1 MEEKQKVLLVGVNLN
16 DEFYFFKSMSE
27 LEELVKACQMLPIGS
42 VVQNLKEINSAFY
55 VGSGKLEEIKDKI
68 NELHPDLV
76 VFNNE
81 LSPSQ
86 LKNLEL
92 KLDIQILDRTSII
105 LNIFALRAKTNEAKM
120 QVEISKLRYMLPR
133 LSGLHLSL
141 GRQGGRSG
149 FSNKGSGE
157 KQIELD
163 RRIIED
169 RISKLNKEL
178 SEIETRRNI
187 QRRKRSDSEIPL
199 VSLVGYTNAGKSTLL
214 NTLVDLSLS
223 DESKKVYEEDMLFAT
238 LETSIRKIK
247 IKDGKEFLLSDT
259 VGFIRELPHMLI
271 KAFRSTLDEVKN
283 SDLLLHV
290 VDFSNEEYDE
300 NIRVTNDT
308 LKEIGADNIPVIYV
322 FNKCDKVSNSKLPYI
337 DGNKVYISA
346 RNNIG
351 IDQLIKVI
359 SDKVFTHYITCKME
373 IPFQRGD
380 ITSYLNKKYK
390 FLSTNYTE
398 RGTLIKICLNQKD
411 YGKYKQYIIEQY

>member
-141 GRQGGRSG
+141 GRQGGGSG

-290 VDFSNEEYDE
+290 VDFSDEDYEE
-300 NIRVTNDT
+300 NIRVTNST

-322 FNKCDKVSNSKLPYI
+322 FNKCDKVNDTKLPYV

-346 RNNIG
+346 KNNIG
-351 IDQLIKVI
+351 INELINVI
-359 SDKVFTHYITCKME
+359 SNNIFKEYVTCKME
-373 IPFQRGD
+373 IPFKRGD
-380 ITSYLNKKYK
+380 IVSYLKGKYD
-390 FLSTNYTE
+390 FISTQYTND
-398 RGTLIKICLNQKD
+398 GTLIEICLNKKD
-411 YGKYKQYIIEQY
+411 YGKYKNYIIEE

>member
-92 KLDIQILDRTSII
+92 KLNIQILDRTSII

-120 QVEISKLRYMLPR
+120 QVEIAKLRYMLPR

-141 GRQGGRSG
+141 GRQGGGSG

-178 SEIETRRNI
+178 SELDTRRNI
-187 QRRKRSDSEIPL
+187 QRRKRSDSQIPL

-290 VDFSNEEYDE
+290 VDFSDEDYEE
-300 NIRVTNDT
+300 NIRVTNST

-322 FNKCDKVSNSKLPYI
+322 FNKCDKVNDTKLPYV

-346 RNNIG
+346 KNNIG
-351 IDQLIKVI
+351 INELINVI
-359 SDKVFTHYITCKME
+359 SNNIFKEYVTCKME
-373 IPFQRGD
+373 IPFKRGD
-380 ITSYLNKKYK
+380 IVSYLKEKYD
-390 FLSTNYTE
+390 FISTQYTND
-398 RGTLIKICLNQKD
+398 GTLIEICLNKKD
-411 YGKYKQYIIEQY
+411 YGKYKNYIIEE

>member
-76 VFNNE
+76 IFNNE

-141 GRQGGRSG
+141 GRQGGGSG

-187 QRRKRSDSEIPL
+187 QRRKRSDSQIPL

-290 VDFSNEEYDE
+290 VDFSNEEYEE
-300 NIRVTNDT
+300 NIRVTNST

-322 FNKCDKVSNSKLPYI
+322 FNKCDEVNDIKLPYV

-346 RNNIG
+346 KNNIG
-351 IDQLIKVI
+351 INELINVI
-359 SDKVFTHYITCKME
+359 SNNIFKEYVTCKME
-373 IPFQRGD
+373 IPFKRGD
-380 ITSYLNKKYK
+380 IVSYLKEKYD
-390 FLSTNYTE
+390 FISTQYTND
-398 RGTLIKICLNQKD
+398 GTLIEICLNKKD
-411 YGKYKQYIIEQY
+411 YGKYKKYIIEE

>member
-1 MEEKQKVLLVGVNLN
+1 MEEKRVLLVGVNLN

-27 LEELVKACQMLPIGS
+27 LEELVKACQMQPIGS

-120 QVEISKLRYMLPR
+120 QVEIAKLRYMLPR

-141 GRQGGRSG
+141 GRQGGGSG

-178 SEIETRRNI
+178 SELDTRRNI
-187 QRRKRSDSEIPL
+187 QRRKRSDSQIPL

-223 DESKKVYEEDMLFAT
+223 DDSKKVYEEDMLFAT

-290 VDFSNEEYDE
+290 VDFSDEDYEE
-300 NIRVTNDT
+300 NIRVTNST

-322 FNKCDKVSNSKLPYI
+322 FNKCDKVNDTKLPYV

-346 RNNIG
+346 KNNIG
-351 IDQLIKVI
+351 INELIKVI
-359 SDKVFTHYITCKME
+359 SSNIFGEYVTCKMQ
-373 IPFQRGD
+373 IPFERGD
-380 ITSYLNKKYK
+380 IVSYLKEKYD
-390 FLSTNYTE
+390 FISTQYTND
-398 RGTLIKICLNQKD
+398 GTLIEICLNPKD
-411 YGKYKQYIIEQY
+411 YGKYKNYIIEE

>member
-42 VVQNLKEINSAFY
+42 IVQNLKEINSAFY

-120 QVEISKLRYMLPR
+120 QVEIAKLRYMLPR

-141 GRQGGRSG
+141 GRQGGGSG

-290 VDFSNEEYDE
+290 VDFSNEEYEE
-300 NIRVTNDT
+300 NIRVTNST

-322 FNKCDKVSNSKLPYI
+322 FNKCDEVNDIKLPYV

-346 RNNIG
+346 KNNIG
-351 IDQLIKVI
+351 INELINVI
-359 SDKVFTHYITCKME
+359 SNNIFKEYVTCKME
-373 IPFQRGD
+373 IPFKRGD
-380 ITSYLNKKYK
+380 IVSYLKEKYD
-390 FLSTNYTE
+390 FISTQYTND
-398 RGTLIKICLNQKD
+398 GTLIEICLNKKD
-411 YGKYKQYIIEQY
+411 YGKYKNYIIEE

>member
-42 VVQNLKEINSAFY
+42 IVQNLKEINSAFY

-120 QVEISKLRYMLPR
+120 QVEIAKLRYMLPR

-141 GRQGGRSG
+141 GRQGGGSG

-187 QRRKRSDSEIPL
+187 QRRKRSDSQIPL

-214 NTLVDLSLS
+214 NALVDLSLS

-290 VDFSNEEYDE
+290 VDFSDEDYEE
-300 NIRVTNDT
+300 NIRVTNST

-322 FNKCDKVSNSKLPYI
+322 FNKCDKVNDTKLPYV

-346 RNNIG
+346 KNNIG
-351 IDQLIKVI
+351 INELIKVI
-359 SDKVFTHYITCKME
+359 SSNIFGEYVTCKMQ
-373 IPFQRGD
+373 IPFERGD
-380 ITSYLNKKYK
+380 IVSYLKEKYD
-390 FLSTNYTE
+390 FISTQYTND
-398 RGTLIKICLNQKD
+398 GTLIEICLNPKD
-411 YGKYKQYIIEQY
+411 YGKYKNYIIEE

>member
-141 GRQGGRSG
+141 WRQGVGSG

-290 VDFSNEEYDE
+290 VDFSNEEYEE
-300 NIRVTNDT
+300 NIRVTNST

-322 FNKCDKVSNSKLPYI
+322 FNKCDEVNDIKLPYV

-346 RNNIG
+346 KNNIG
-351 IDQLIKVI
+351 INELINVI
-359 SDKVFTHYITCKME
+359 SNNIFKEYVTCKME
-373 IPFQRGD
+373 IPFKRGD
-380 ITSYLNKKYK
+380 IVSYLKEKYD
-390 FLSTNYTE
+390 FISTQYTND
-398 RGTLIKICLNQKD
+398 GTLIEICLNKKD
-411 YGKYKQYIIEQY
+411 YGKYKNYIIEE

>member
-42 VVQNLKEINSAFY
+42 IVQNLKEINSAFY

-120 QVEISKLRYMLPR
+120 QVEIAKLRYMLPR

-141 GRQGGRSG
+141 GRQGGGSG

-187 QRRKRSDSEIPL
+187 QRRKRSDSQIPL

-214 NTLVDLSLS
+214 NALVDLSLS

-290 VDFSNEEYDE
+290 VDFSDEDYEE
-300 NIRVTNDT
+300 NIRVTNST

-322 FNKCDKVSNSKLPYI
+322 FNKCDKVNDSKLPYV
-337 DGNKVYISA
+337 DENKVCISA
-346 RNNIG
+346 KNNIG
-351 IDQLIKVI
+351 INELINVI
-359 SDKVFTHYITCKME
+359 SNNIFKEYVTCKMQ
-373 IPFQRGD
+373 IPFKRGD
-380 ITSYLNKKYK
+380 VVSYLKEKYD
-390 FLSTNYTE
+390 FISTQYTND
-398 RGTLIKICLNQKD
+398 GTLIEICLNKKD
-411 YGKYKQYIIEQY
+411 YGKYKNYIIEE

>member
-141 GRQGGRSG
+141 GRQGGGSG

-290 VDFSNEEYDE
+290 VDFSNEEYEE
-300 NIRVTNDT
+300 NIRVTNST

-322 FNKCDKVSNSKLPYI
+322 FNKCDEVNDIKLPYV

-346 RNNIG
+346 KNNIG
-351 IDQLIKVI
+351 INELINVI
-359 SDKVFTHYITCKME
+359 SNNIFKEYVTCKIE
-373 IPFQRGD
+373 IPFKRGD
-380 ITSYLNKKYK
+380 IVSYLKEKYD
-390 FLSTNYTE
+390 FISTQYTND
-398 RGTLIKICLNQKD
+398 GTLIETCLNKKD
-411 YGKYKQYIIEQY
+411 YGKYKNYIIEE

>member
-141 GRQGGRSG
+141 GRQGGGSG

-290 VDFSNEEYDE
+290 VDFSNEEYEE
-300 NIRVTNDT
+300 NIRVTNST

-322 FNKCDKVSNSKLPYI
+322 FNKCDEVNDIKLPYV

-346 RNNIG
+346 KNNIG
-351 IDQLIKVI
+351 INELINVI
-359 SDKVFTHYITCKME
+359 SNNIFKEYVTCKME
-373 IPFQRGD
+373 IPFKRGD
-380 ITSYLNKKYK
+380 IVSYLNEKYD
-390 FLSTNYTE
+390 FISTQYTND
-398 RGTLIKICLNQKD
+398 GTLIEICLNKKD
-411 YGKYKQYIIEQY
+411 YGKYKNYIIEE

>member
-27 LEELVKACQMLPIGS
+27 LEELVKACQMEPVGS

-120 QVEISKLRYMLPR
+120 QVEIAKLRYMLPR

-141 GRQGGRSG
+141 GRQGGGSG

-187 QRRKRSDSEIPL
+187 QRRKRNNSEIPV

-290 VDFSNEEYDE
+290 VDFSDEDYEE
-300 NIRVTNDT
+300 NIRVTNST

-322 FNKCDKVSNSKLPYI
+322 FNKCDKVNDSKLPYV
-337 DGNKVYISA
+337 DGNKVCISA
-346 RNNIG
+346 KNNIG
-351 IDQLIKVI
+351 INELINVI
-359 SDKVFTHYITCKME
+359 SNNIFKEYVTCKMQ
-373 IPFQRGD
+373 IPFKRGD
-380 ITSYLNKKYK
+380 VVSYLKEKYD
-390 FLSTNYTE
+390 FISTQYTND
-398 RGTLIKICLNQKD
+398 GTLIEICLNKKD
-411 YGKYKQYIIEQY
+411 YGKYKNYIIEE

>member
-27 LEELVKACQMLPIGS
+27 LEELVKACQMQPIGS

-68 NELHPDLV
+68 NELQPDLV

-105 LNIFALRAKTNEAKM
+105 LNIFALRAQTNEAKM
-120 QVEISKLRYMLPR
+120 QVEIAKLRYMLPR

-141 GRQGGRSG
+141 GRQGGGSG

-178 SEIETRRNI
+178 SELDTRRNI
-187 QRRKRSDSEIPL
+187 QRRKRSDSQIPL

-223 DESKKVYEEDMLFAT
+223 DDSKKVYEEDMLFAT

-290 VDFSNEEYDE
+290 IDFSDEDYEE
-300 NIRVTNDT
+300 NIRVTNST
-308 LKEIGADNIPVIYV
+308 LKEIGAENIPVIYV
-322 FNKCDKVSNSKLPYI
+322 FNKCDKVNDTKLPYV

-346 RNNIG
+346 KNNIG
-351 IDQLIKVI
+351 INELINVI
-359 SDKVFTHYITCKME
+359 SNNIFREYVTCKME
-373 IPFQRGD
+373 IPFKRGD
-380 ITSYLNKKYK
+380 IVSYLKEKYD
-390 FLSTNYTE
+390 FISTQYTNN
-398 RGTLIKICLNQKD
+398 GTLIEICLNPKD
-411 YGKYKQYIIEQY
+411 YGKYKNYIIEE

>member
-42 VVQNLKEINSAFY
+42 IVQNLKEINSAFY

-120 QVEISKLRYMLPR
+120 QVEIAKLRYMLPR

-141 GRQGGRSG
+141 GRQGGGSG

-187 QRRKRSDSEIPL
+187 QRRKRSDSQIPL

-214 NTLVDLSLS
+214 NALVDLSLS

-290 VDFSNEEYDE
+290 VDFSDEDYEE
-300 NIRVTNDT
+300 NIRVTNTT

-322 FNKCDKVSNSKLPYI
+322 FNKCDKVNDTKLPYV
-337 DGNKVYISA
+337 DGNKVCISA
-346 RNNIG
+346 KNNIG
-351 IDQLIKVI
+351 INELINVI
-359 SDKVFTHYITCKME
+359 SNNIFKGYVTCKMQ
-373 IPFQRGD
+373 IPFKRGD
-380 ITSYLNKKYK
+380 IVSYLKEKYD
-390 FLSTNYTE
+390 FISTQYTND
-398 RGTLIKICLNQKD
+398 GTLIEICLNKKD
-411 YGKYKQYIIEQY
+411 YGKYKNYIIEE

>member
-1 MEEKQKVLLVGVNLN
+1 MEEKKVLLVGVNLN

-27 LEELVKACQMLPIGS
+27 LEELVKACQMLPIVS

-120 QVEISKLRYMLPR
+120 QVEIAKLRYMLPR

-141 GRQGGRSG
+141 GRQGGGSG

-178 SEIETRRNI
+178 SELDTRRNI
-187 QRRKRSDSEIPL
+187 QRRKRSDSQIPL

-290 VDFSNEEYDE
+290 VDFSDEDYEE
-300 NIRVTNDT
+300 NIRVTNST

-322 FNKCDKVSNSKLPYI
+322 FNKCDKVNDTKLPYV

-346 RNNIG
+346 KNNIG
-351 IDQLIKVI
+351 INELINVI
-359 SDKVFTHYITCKME
+359 SNNIFKEYVTCKME
-373 IPFQRGD
+373 IPFKRGD
-380 ITSYLNKKYK
+380 IVSYLKEKYD
-390 FLSTNYTE
+390 FISTQYTND
-398 RGTLIKICLNQKD
+398 GTLIEICLNKKD
-411 YGKYKQYIIEQY
+411 YGKYKNYIIEE

>member
-42 VVQNLKEINSAFY
+42 IVQNLKEINSAFY

-120 QVEISKLRYMLPR
+120 QVEIAKLRYMLPR

-141 GRQGGRSG
+141 GRQGGGSG

-187 QRRKRSDSEIPL
+187 QRRKRSDSQIPL

-214 NTLVDLSLS
+214 NALVDLSLS

-290 VDFSNEEYDE
+290 VDFSDEDYEE
-300 NIRVTNDT
+300 NIRVTNST
-308 LKEIGADNIPVIYV
+308 LKEIGADNIPLIYV
-322 FNKCDKVSNSKLPYI
+322 FNKCDKVNDTKLPYV
-337 DGNKVYISA
+337 DGNKVCISA
-346 RNNIG
+346 KNNIG
-351 IDQLIKVI
+351 INELINVI
-359 SDKVFTHYITCKME
+359 SNNIFKGYVTCKMQ
-373 IPFQRGD
+373 IPFKRGD
-380 ITSYLNKKYK
+380 IVSYLKEKYD
-390 FLSTNYTE
+390 FISTQYTND
-398 RGTLIKICLNQKD
+398 GTLIEICLNKKD
-411 YGKYKQYIIEQY
+411 YGKYKNYIIEE

>member
-27 LEELVKACQMLPIGS
+27 LEELVKACQMIPIGS

-133 LSGLHLSL
+133 LLGLHLSL
-141 GRQGGRSG
+141 GRQGGGSG

-290 VDFSNEEYDE
+290 VDFSNEEYEE
-300 NIRVTNDT
+300 NIRVTNST

-322 FNKCDKVSNSKLPYI
+322 FNKCDEVNDIKLPYV

-346 RNNIG
+346 KNNIG
-351 IDQLIKVI
+351 INELINVI
-359 SDKVFTHYITCKME
+359 SNNIFKEYVTCKME
-373 IPFQRGD
+373 IPFKRGD
-380 ITSYLNKKYK
+380 IVSYLKEKYD
-390 FLSTNYTE
+390 FISTQYTND
-398 RGTLIKICLNQKD
+398 GTLIEICLNKKD
-411 YGKYKQYIIEQY
+411 YGKYKNYIIEE

>member
-1 MEEKQKVLLVGVNLN
+1 MEEKRVLLVGVNLN

-120 QVEISKLRYMLPR
+120 QVEIAKLRYMLPR

-141 GRQGGRSG
+141 GRQGGGSG

-187 QRRKRSDSEIPL
+187 QRRKRNNSEIPV

-259 VGFIRELPHMLI
+259 VGFIRDLPHMLI

-290 VDFSNEEYDE
+290 VDFSDEDYEE
-300 NIRVTNDT
+300 NIRVTNST

-322 FNKCDKVSNSKLPYI
+322 FNKCDKVNDTKLPYV

-346 RNNIG
+346 KNNIG
-351 IDQLIKVI
+351 INELIKVI
-359 SDKVFTHYITCKME
+359 SSNIFGEYVTCKMQ
-373 IPFQRGD
+373 IPFERGD
-380 ITSYLNKKYK
+380 IVSYLKEKYD
-390 FLSTNYTE
+390 FIFTQYTNN
-398 RGTLIKICLNQKD
+398 GTLIEICLNPKD
-411 YGKYKQYIIEQY
+411 YGKYKNYIIEE

>member
-42 VVQNLKEINSAFY
+42 IVQNLKEINSAFY

-120 QVEISKLRYMLPR
+120 QVEIAKLRYMLPR

-141 GRQGGRSG
+141 GRQGGGNG

-214 NTLVDLSLS
+214 NALVDLSLS

-290 VDFSNEEYDE
+290 VDFSDEDYEE
-300 NIRVTNDT
+300 NIRVTNST

-322 FNKCDKVSNSKLPYI
+322 FNKCDKVNDSKLPYV
-337 DGNKVYISA
+337 DGNKVCISA
-346 RNNIG
+346 KNNIG
-351 IDQLIKVI
+351 INELINVI
-359 SDKVFTHYITCKME
+359 SNNIFKGYVTCKMQ
-373 IPFQRGD
+373 IPFKRGD
-380 ITSYLNKKYK
+380 VVSYLKERYD
-390 FLSTNYTE
+390 FISTQYTND
-398 RGTLIKICLNQKD
+398 GTLIEICLNKKD
-411 YGKYKQYIIEQY
+411 YGKYKNYIIEE

>member
-27 LEELVKACQMLPIGS
+27 LEELVKACQMQPIGS

-120 QVEISKLRYMLPR
+120 QVEIAKLRYMLPR

-141 GRQGGRSG
+141 GRQGGGSG

-259 VGFIRELPHMLI
+259 VGFIRDLPHMLI

-290 VDFSNEEYDE
+290 IDFSDEDYEE
-300 NIRVTNDT
+300 NIRVTNST
-308 LKEIGADNIPVIYV
+308 LKEIGAENIPVIYV
-322 FNKCDKVSNSKLPYI
+322 FNKCDKVNDTKLPYV

-346 RNNIG
+346 KNNIG
-351 IDQLIKVI
+351 INELIKVI
-359 SDKVFTHYITCKME
+359 SSNIFGEYVTCKMQ
-373 IPFQRGD
+373 IPFERGD
-380 ITSYLNKKYK
+380 IVSYLKGKYN
-390 FLSTNYTE
+390 FISIEYTND
-398 RGTLIKICLNQKD
+398 GTLIEICLSQKD
-411 YGKYKQYIIEQY
+411 YGKYKQYIIEK

>member
-42 VVQNLKEINSAFY
+42 IVQNLKEINSAFY

-120 QVEISKLRYMLPR
+120 QVEIAKLRYMLPR

-141 GRQGGRSG
+141 GRQGGGSG

-187 QRRKRSDSEIPL
+187 QRRKRSNSQIPL

-214 NTLVDLSLS
+214 NALVDLSLS

-290 VDFSNEEYDE
+290 VDFSDEDYEE
-300 NIRVTNDT
+300 NIRVTNTT

-322 FNKCDKVSNSKLPYI
+322 FNKCDKVNDSKLPYV
-337 DGNKVYISA
+337 DGNKVCISA
-346 RNNIG
+346 KNNIG
-351 IDQLIKVI
+351 INELINVI
-359 SDKVFTHYITCKME
+359 SNNIFKEYVTCKMQ
-373 IPFQRGD
+373 IPFKRGD
-380 ITSYLNKKYK
+380 VVSYLKEKYD
-390 FLSTNYTE
+390 FISTQYTND
-398 RGTLIKICLNQKD
+398 GTLIEICLNKKD
-411 YGKYKQYIIEQY
+411 YGKYKNYIIEE

>member
-76 VFNNE
+76 IFNNE

-141 GRQGGRSG
+141 GRQGGGSG

-290 VDFSNEEYDE
+290 VDFSNEEYEE
-300 NIRVTNDT
+300 NIRVTNST
-308 LKEIGADNIPVIYV
+308 LKEIGSDNIPVIYV
-322 FNKCDKVSNSKLPYI
+322 FNKCDEVNDIKLPYV

-346 RNNIG
+346 KNNIG
-351 IDQLIKVI
+351 INELINVI
-359 SDKVFTHYITCKME
+359 SNNIFKEYVTCKME
-373 IPFQRGD
+373 IPFKRGD
-380 ITSYLNKKYK
+380 IVSYLKEKYD
-390 FLSTNYTE
+390 FISTQYTND
-398 RGTLIKICLNQKD
+398 GTLIEICLNKKD
-411 YGKYKQYIIEQY
+411 YGKYKNYIIEE

>member
-76 VFNNE
+76 IFNNE

-141 GRQGGRSG
+141 GRQGGGSG

-187 QRRKRSDSEIPL
+187 QRRKRSDSQIPL

-290 VDFSNEEYDE
+290 VDFSNEEYEE
-300 NIRVTNDT
+300 NIRVTNST

-322 FNKCDKVSNSKLPYI
+322 FNKCDEVNDIKLPYV

-346 RNNIG
+346 KNNIG
-351 IDQLIKVI
+351 INELINVI
-359 SDKVFTHYITCKME
+359 SNNIFKEYVTCKME
-373 IPFQRGD
+373 IPFKRGD
-380 ITSYLNKKYK
+380 IVSYLKEKYD
-390 FLSTNYTE
+390 FISTQYTND
-398 RGTLIKICLNQKD
+398 GTLIEICLNKKD
-411 YGKYKQYIIEQY
+411 YGKYKNYIIEE

>member
-42 VVQNLKEINSAFY
+42 IVQNLKEINSAFY

-120 QVEISKLRYMLPR
+120 QVEIAKLRYMLPR

-141 GRQGGRSG
+141 GRQGGGSG

-187 QRRKRSDSEIPL
+187 QRRKRSDSQIPL

-290 VDFSNEEYDE
+290 VDFSDEDYEE
-300 NIRVTNDT
+300 NIRVTNST

-322 FNKCDKVSNSKLPYI
+322 FNKCDEVNDIKLPYV

-346 RNNIG
+346 KNNIG
-351 IDQLIKVI
+351 INELINVI
-359 SDKVFTHYITCKME
+359 SNNIFKEYVTCKME
-373 IPFQRGD
+373 IPFKRGD
-380 ITSYLNKKYK
+380 IVSYLKEKYD
-390 FLSTNYTE
+390 FISTQYTND
-398 RGTLIKICLNQKD
+398 GTLIEICLNKKD
-411 YGKYKQYIIEQY
+411 YGKYKNYIIEE

>member
-141 GRQGGRSG
+141 GRQGGGSG

-169 RISKLNKEL
+169 RISKLNKEI

-290 VDFSNEEYDE
+290 VDFSNEEYEE
-300 NIRVTNDT
+300 NIRVTNST

-322 FNKCDKVSNSKLPYI
+322 FNKCDEVNDIKLPYV

-346 RNNIG
+346 KNNIG
-351 IDQLIKVI
+351 INELINVI
-359 SDKVFTHYITCKME
+359 SNNIFKEYVTCKME
-373 IPFQRGD
+373 IPFKRGD
-380 ITSYLNKKYK
+380 IVSYLKEKYD
-390 FLSTNYTE
+390 FISTQYTND
-398 RGTLIKICLNQKD
+398 GTLIEICLNKKD
-411 YGKYKQYIIEQY
+411 YGKYKNYIIEE

>member
-27 LEELVKACQMLPIGS
+27 LEELVKACQMQPIGS

-55 VGSGKLEEIKDKI
+55 IGSGKLEEIKDKI
-68 NELHPDLV
+68 NELQPDLV

-105 LNIFALRAKTNEAKM
+105 LNIFALRAQTNEAKM
-120 QVEISKLRYMLPR
+120 QVEIAKLRYMLPR

-141 GRQGGRSG
+141 GRQGGGSG

-178 SEIETRRNI
+178 SELDTRRNI
-187 QRRKRSDSEIPL
+187 QRRKRSDSQIPL

-223 DESKKVYEEDMLFAT
+223 DDSKKVYEEDMLFAT

-290 VDFSNEEYDE
+290 IDFSDEDYEE
-300 NIRVTNDT
+300 NIRVTNST
-308 LKEIGADNIPVIYV
+308 LKEIGAENIPVIYV
-322 FNKCDKVSNSKLPYI
+322 FNKCDKVNDTKLPYV

-346 RNNIG
+346 KNNIG
-351 IDQLIKVI
+351 INELINVI
-359 SDKVFTHYITCKME
+359 SNNIFREYVTCKME
-373 IPFQRGD
+373 IPFKRGD
-380 ITSYLNKKYK
+380 IVSYLKEKYD
-390 FLSTNYTE
+390 FISTQYTNN
-398 RGTLIKICLNQKD
+398 GTLIEICLNPKD
-411 YGKYKQYIIEQY
+411 YGKYKNYIIEE

>member
-1 MEEKQKVLLVGVNLN
+1 MEEKKVLLVGVNLN

-120 QVEISKLRYMLPR
+120 QVEIAKLRYMLPR

-141 GRQGGRSG
+141 GRQGGGSG

-178 SEIETRRNI
+178 SELDTRRNI
-187 QRRKRSDSEIPL
+187 QRRKRSDSQIPL

-223 DESKKVYEEDMLFAT
+223 DDSKKVYEEDMLFAT

-290 VDFSNEEYDE
+290 IDFSDEDYEE
-300 NIRVTNDT
+300 NIRVTNST

-322 FNKCDKVSNSKLPYI
+322 FNKCDKVNDTKLPYV

-346 RNNIG
+346 KNNIG
-351 IDQLIKVI
+351 INELINVI
-359 SDKVFTHYITCKME
+359 SSNIFGEYVTCKMQ
-373 IPFQRGD
+373 IPFERGD
-380 ITSYLNKKYK
+380 IVSYLKEKYD
-390 FLSTNYTE
+390 FISTQYTNN
-398 RGTLIKICLNQKD
+398 GTLIEICLNPKD
-411 YGKYKQYIIEQY
+411 YGKYKNYIIEE

>member
-42 VVQNLKEINSAFY
+42 IVQNLKEINSAFY

-120 QVEISKLRYMLPR
+120 QVEIAKLRYMLPR
-133 LSGLHLSL
+133 LPGLHLSL
-141 GRQGGRSG
+141 GRQGGGSG

-187 QRRKRSDSEIPL
+187 QRRKRSDSQIPL

-214 NTLVDLSLS
+214 NALVDLSLS

-290 VDFSNEEYDE
+290 VDFSDEDYEE
-300 NIRVTNDT
+300 NIRVTNST

-322 FNKCDKVSNSKLPYI
+322 FNKCDKVNDSKLPYV
-337 DGNKVYISA
+337 DGNKVCISA
-346 RNNIG
+346 KNNIG
-351 IDQLIKVI
+351 INELINVI
-359 SDKVFTHYITCKME
+359 SNNIFKEYVTCKMQ
-373 IPFQRGD
+373 IPFKRGD
-380 ITSYLNKKYK
+380 IVSYLKEKYD
-390 FLSTNYTE
+390 FISTQYTND
-398 RGTLIKICLNQKD
+398 GTLIEICLNKKD
-411 YGKYKQYIIEQY
+411 YGKYKNYIIEE

>member
-42 VVQNLKEINSAFY
+42 IVQNLKEINSAFY

-141 GRQGGRSG
+141 GRQGGGSG

-290 VDFSNEEYDE
+290 VDFSDEDYEE
-300 NIRVTNDT
+300 NIRVTNST

-322 FNKCDKVSNSKLPYI
+322 FNKCDKVNDSKLPYV
-337 DGNKVYISA
+337 DGNKVCISA
-346 RNNIG
+346 KNNIG
-351 IDQLIKVI
+351 INELINVI
-359 SDKVFTHYITCKME
+359 SNNIFKEYVTCKMQ
-373 IPFQRGD
+373 IPFKRGD
-380 ITSYLNKKYK
+380 IVSYLKEKYD
-390 FLSTNYTE
+390 FISTQYTND
-398 RGTLIKICLNQKD
+398 GTLIEICLNKKD
-411 YGKYKQYIIEQY
+411 YGKYKNYIIEE

>member
-141 GRQGGRSG
+141 GRQGGGSG

-187 QRRKRSDSEIPL
+187 QRRKRSDSQIPL

-290 VDFSNEEYDE
+290 VDFSDEDYEE
-300 NIRVTNDT
+300 NIRVTNST

-322 FNKCDKVSNSKLPYI
+322 FNKCDKVNDSKLPYV
-337 DGNKVYISA
+337 DGNKVCISA
-346 RNNIG
+346 KNNIG
-351 IDQLIKVI
+351 INELINVI
-359 SDKVFTHYITCKME
+359 SNNIFKEYVTCKMQ
-373 IPFQRGD
+373 IPFKRGD
-380 ITSYLNKKYK
+380 IVSYLKEKYD
-390 FLSTNYTE
+390 FISTQYTND
-398 RGTLIKICLNQKD
+398 GTLIEICLNKKD
-411 YGKYKQYIIEQY
+411 YGKYKNYIIEE

>member
-1 MEEKQKVLLVGVNLN
+1 MEEKKVLLVGVNLN

-120 QVEISKLRYMLPR
+120 QVEIAKLRYMLPR

-141 GRQGGRSG
+141 GRQGGGSG

-187 QRRKRSDSEIPL
+187 QRRKRSDSQLPL

-214 NTLVDLSLS
+214 NALVDLSLS

-290 VDFSNEEYDE
+290 VDFSDEDYEE
-300 NIRVTNDT
+300 NIRVTNST

-322 FNKCDKVSNSKLPYI
+322 FNKCDKVNDTKLPYV
-337 DGNKVYISA
+337 DGNKVCISA
-346 RNNIG
+346 KNNIG
-351 IDQLIKVI
+351 INELINVI
-359 SDKVFTHYITCKME
+359 SNNIFKGYVTCKMQ
-373 IPFQRGD
+373 IPFKRGD
-380 ITSYLNKKYK
+380 IVSYLKEKYD
-390 FLSTNYTE
+390 FISTQYTND
-398 RGTLIKICLNQKD
+398 GTLIEICLNKKD
-411 YGKYKQYIIEQY
+411 YGKYKNYIIEE

>member
-27 LEELVKACQMLPIGS
+27 LEKLVKACQMLPIGS

-92 KLDIQILDRTSII
+92 KLNIQILDRTSII

-141 GRQGGRSG
+141 GRQGGGSG

-290 VDFSNEEYDE
+290 VDFSNEEYEE
-300 NIRVTNDT
+300 NIRVTNST

-322 FNKCDKVSNSKLPYI
+322 FNKCDEVNDIKLPYV

-346 RNNIG
+346 KNNIG
-351 IDQLIKVI
+351 INELINVI
-359 SDKVFTHYITCKME
+359 SNNIFKEYVTCKME
-373 IPFQRGD
+373 IPFKRGD
-380 ITSYLNKKYK
+380 IVSYLKEKYD
-390 FLSTNYTE
+390 FISTQYTND
-398 RGTLIKICLNQKD
+398 GTLIEICLNKKD
-411 YGKYKQYIIEQY
+411 YGKYKNYIIEE

>member
-120 QVEISKLRYMLPR
+120 QVEIAKLRYMLPR

-141 GRQGGRSG
+141 GRQGGGSG

-178 SEIETRRNI
+178 SELDTRRNI
-187 QRRKRSDSEIPL
+187 QRRKRNNSEIPV

-259 VGFIRELPHMLI
+259 VGFIRDLPHMLI

-290 VDFSNEEYDE
+290 IDFSDEDYEE
-300 NIRVTNDT
+300 NIRVTNST
-308 LKEIGADNIPVIYV
+308 LKEIGAENIPVIYV
-322 FNKCDKVSNSKLPYI
+322 FNKCDKVNDTKLPYV

-346 RNNIG
+346 KNNIG
-351 IDQLIKVI
+351 INELIKVI
-359 SDKVFTHYITCKME
+359 SSNIFGEYVTCKMQ
-373 IPFQRGD
+373 IPFERGD
-380 ITSYLNKKYK
+380 IVSYLKGKYN
-390 FLSTNYTE
+390 FISTQYTND
-398 RGTLIKICLNQKD
+398 GTLIEICLSQKD
-411 YGKYKQYIIEQY
+411 YGKYKQYIIEK

>member
-141 GRQGGRSG
+141 GRQGGGSG

-290 VDFSNEEYDE
+290 VDFSNEEYEE
-300 NIRVTNDT
+300 NIRVTNST

-322 FNKCDKVSNSKLPYI
+322 FNKCDEVNDIKLPYV

-346 RNNIG
+346 KNNIG
-351 IDQLIKVI
+351 INELINVI
-359 SDKVFTHYITCKME
+359 SNNIFKEYVTCKME
-373 IPFQRGD
+373 IPFKKGD
-380 ITSYLNKKYK
+380 IVSYLKEKYD
-390 FLSTNYTE
+390 FISTQYTND
-398 RGTLIKICLNQKD
+398 GTLIEICLNKKD
-411 YGKYKQYIIEQY
+411 YGKYKNYIIEE

>member
-1 MEEKQKVLLVGVNLN
+1 MEEKKVLLVGVNLN

-120 QVEISKLRYMLPR
+120 QVEIAKLRYMLPR

-141 GRQGGRSG
+141 GRQGGGSG

-178 SEIETRRNI
+178 SELDTRRNI
-187 QRRKRSDSEIPL
+187 QRRKRSDSQIPL

-290 VDFSNEEYDE
+290 VDFSDEDYEE
-300 NIRVTNDT
+300 NIRVTNST

-322 FNKCDKVSNSKLPYI
+322 FNKCDKVNDTKLPYV

-346 RNNIG
+346 KNNIG
-351 IDQLIKVI
+351 INELINVI
-359 SDKVFTHYITCKME
+359 SNNIFKEYVTCKME
-373 IPFQRGD
+373 IPFKRGD
-380 ITSYLNKKYK
+380 IVSYLKEKYD
-390 FLSTNYTE
+390 FISTQYTND
-398 RGTLIKICLNQKD
+398 GTLIEICLNKKD
-411 YGKYKQYIIEQY
+411 YGKYKNYIIEE

>member
-1 MEEKQKVLLVGVNLN
+1 MEEKVLLVGVNLN

-27 LEELVKACQMLPIGS
+27 LEELVKVCQMQPIGS

-68 NELHPDLV
+68 NELQPDLV

-105 LNIFALRAKTNEAKM
+105 LNIFALRAQTNEAKM
-120 QVEISKLRYMLPR
+120 QVEIAKLRYMLPR

-141 GRQGGRSG
+141 GRQGGGSG

-178 SEIETRRNI
+178 SELDTRRNI
-187 QRRKRSDSEIPL
+187 QRRKRSDSQIPL

-223 DESKKVYEEDMLFAT
+223 DDSKKVYEEDMLFAT

-290 VDFSNEEYDE
+290 IDFSDEDYEE
-300 NIRVTNDT
+300 NIRVTNST
-308 LKEIGADNIPVIYV
+308 LKEIGAENIPVIYV
-322 FNKCDKVSNSKLPYI
+322 FNKCDKVNDTKLPYV

-346 RNNIG
+346 KNNIG
-351 IDQLIKVI
+351 INELINVI
-359 SDKVFTHYITCKME
+359 SNNIFREYVTCKME
-373 IPFQRGD
+373 IPFKRGD
-380 ITSYLNKKYK
+380 IVSYLKEKYD
-390 FLSTNYTE
+390 FISTQYTNN
-398 RGTLIKICLNQKD
+398 GTLIEICLNPKD
-411 YGKYKQYIIEQY
+411 YGKYKNYIIEE

>member
-42 VVQNLKEINSAFY
+42 IVQNLKEINSAFY

-120 QVEISKLRYMLPR
+120 QVEIAKLRYMLPR

-141 GRQGGRSG
+141 GRQGGGSG

-187 QRRKRSDSEIPL
+187 QRRKRSDSQIPL

-214 NTLVDLSLS
+214 NALVDLSLS

-290 VDFSNEEYDE
+290 VDFSDEDYEE
-300 NIRVTNDT
+300 NIRVTNST

-322 FNKCDKVSNSKLPYI
+322 FNKCDKVNNIKLPYV
-337 DGNKVYISA
+337 DGNKVCISA
-346 RNNIG
+346 KNNIG
-351 IDQLIKVI
+351 INELINVI
-359 SDKVFTHYITCKME
+359 SNNIFKGYVTCKMQ
-373 IPFQRGD
+373 IPFKRGD
-380 ITSYLNKKYK
+380 VVSYLKEKYD
-390 FLSTNYTE
+390 FISTQYTND
-398 RGTLIKICLNQKD
+398 GTLIEICLNKKD
-411 YGKYKQYIIEQY
+411 YGKYKNYIIEE

>member
-27 LEELVKACQMLPIGS
+27 LEELVKSCQMLPIGS

-141 GRQGGRSG
+141 GRQGGGSG

-290 VDFSNEEYDE
+290 VDFSNEEYEE
-300 NIRVTNDT
+300 NIRVTNST

-322 FNKCDKVSNSKLPYI
+322 FNKCDEVNDIKLPYV

-346 RNNIG
+346 KNNIG
-351 IDQLIKVI
+351 INELINVI
-359 SDKVFTHYITCKME
+359 SNNIFKEYVTCKME
-373 IPFQRGD
+373 IPFKRGD
-380 ITSYLNKKYK
+380 IVSYLKEKYD
-390 FLSTNYTE
+390 FISTQYTND
-398 RGTLIKICLNQKD
+398 GTLIEICLNKKD
-411 YGKYKQYIIEQY
+411 YGKYKNYIIEE

>member
-141 GRQGGRSG
+141 GRQGGGSG

-283 SDLLLHV
+283 SNLLLHV
-290 VDFSNEEYDE
+290 VDFSNEEYEE
-300 NIRVTNDT
+300 NIRVTNST

-322 FNKCDKVSNSKLPYI
+322 FNKCDEVNDIKLPYV

-346 RNNIG
+346 KNNIG
-351 IDQLIKVI
+351 INELINVI
-359 SDKVFTHYITCKME
+359 SNNIFKEYVTCKME
-373 IPFQRGD
+373 IPFKKGD
-380 ITSYLNKKYK
+380 IVSYLKEKYD
-390 FLSTNYTE
+390 FISTQYTND
-398 RGTLIKICLNQKD
+398 GTLIEICLNKKD
-411 YGKYKQYIIEQY
+411 YGKYKNYIIEE

>member
-120 QVEISKLRYMLPR
+120 QVEIAKLRYMLPR

-141 GRQGGRSG
+141 GRQGGGSG

-178 SEIETRRNI
+178 SELDTRRNI
-187 QRRKRSDSEIPL
+187 QRRKRNNSEIPV

-259 VGFIRELPHMLI
+259 VGFIRDLPHMLI

-290 VDFSNEEYDE
+290 IDFSDEDYEE
-300 NIRVTNDT
+300 NIRVTNST
-308 LKEIGADNIPVIYV
+308 LKEIGAENISVIYV
-322 FNKCDKVSNSKLPYI
+322 FNKCDKVNDTKLPYV

-346 RNNIG
+346 KNNIG
-351 IDQLIKVI
+351 INELIKVI
-359 SDKVFTHYITCKME
+359 SSNIFGEYVTCKMQ
-373 IPFQRGD
+373 IPFERGD
-380 ITSYLNKKYK
+380 IVSYLKGKYN
-390 FLSTNYTE
+390 FISTQYTND
-398 RGTLIKICLNQKD
+398 GTLIEICLSQKD
-411 YGKYKQYIIEQY
+411 YGKYKQYIIEK